1 MTLHAPTMPEHAQ
14 PHQTAI
20 VTSSYAGDVERF
32 ALLCETM
39 DHFVSGH
46 TRHLVLVASKD
57 VALFKQFAGPKRE
70 IIDEADLLPSWLR
83 RFSDPLSKFKR
94 DIWLSP
100 VTWPMR
106 GWHVQQL
113 RRMAIAQHIAEDGY
127 LSCDSDVAFVAPY
140 DVSSNWQNGLLR
152 LYRLDKVLEDEGQE
166 NQRIW
171 SANAGKRLGLGGIT
185 NSHDYISTLIQWK
198 TSTVRSMLEHIQ
210 NVSSR
215 HWVASIGADRSFSEC
230 MIYGRYADEVLKG
243 EGFYHDPNPS
253 CRVYWTGPAL
263 DKDALV
269 KFIAT
274 RKANQIAVGLQS
286 FVGTSVGDIR
296 AALMHQ

>member
-1 MTLHAPTMPEHAQ
+1 MPEIMGTHA
-14 PHQTAI
+14 TAI
-20 VTSSYAGDVERF
+20 VTSSYAGDIERF

-57 VALFKQFAGPKRE
+57 VALFKHFAGPKRE
-70 IIDEADLLPSWLR
+70 IIDEADLLPFWLR
-83 RFSDPLSKFKR
+83 RFSDSLAKFKR

-113 RRMAIAQHIAEDGY
+113 RRMAIAQHISEDGY

-140 DVSSNWQNGLLR
+140 DVGSNWKNGLLR
-152 LYRLDKVLEDEGQE
+152 LYRLDNALEQSGHAEH
-166 NQRIW
+166 RIW
-171 SANAGKRLGLGGIT
+171 SANAAKRLGLGSTI
-185 NSHDYISTLIQWK
+185 SHHDYISTLIQWN
-198 TSTVRSMLEHIQ
+198 TSTVRSMLDHIEKM
-210 NVSSR
+210 SGR

-243 EGFYHDPNPS
+243 DGLYHDPNPS
-253 CRVYWTGPAL
+253 CRVYWNGPAL
-263 DKDALV
+263 DKAGLNN
-269 KFIAT
+269 FIAT
-274 RKANQIAVGLQS
+274 RKPDQIAIGLQS
-286 FVGTSVGDIR
+286 FVGTPVGDIR
-296 AALMHQ
+296 SALFGL